1 MTDVVIRPII
11 TDLATT
17 SAMVSLSESTLQELV
32 RIGQFPAPRKMSG
45 RRVGWLL
52 REIEAWA
59 ESRPASDLPPVP
71 NSGAKKPKADRLP
84 ETLDDRKVA

>member
-1 MTDVVIRPII
+1 MADVVIRPII
-11 TDLATT
+11 TDLSTT

-52 REIEAWA
+52 REVEAWA
-59 ESRPASDLPPVP
+59 ESLPVSDLLPVP
-71 NSGAKKPKADRLP
+71 NSGARKPKANRSQEIPTDRIC
-84 ETLDDRKVA
+84 